1 MHRMFTDDE
10 LVSRIPALLTICD
23 GYIVHVA
30 DTGRLS
36 ATPLFVCFVCMYFVC
51 VLCVC
56 SPHTFFNFLI
66 VHAMESLFLQSKR
79 NLHST
84 HACKSEG
91 GQAVQHCQWLASLGY
106 NAGVLDRI
114 CIQVSLVL

>member
-36 ATPLFVCFVCMYFVC
+36 ATPLFVCFVCLFATYIFQFSDRPC
-51 VLCVC
+51 NGKSVL
-56 SPHTFFNFLI
+56 
-66 VHAMESLFLQSKR
+66 
-79 NLHST
+79 
-84 HACKSEG
+84 
-91 GQAVQHCQWLASLGY
+91 AV
-106 NAGVLDRI
+106 
-114 CIQVSLVL
+114 